1 MRLLLFLLALPLAAR
16 ADIDPGNW
24 ELQVSTQMQG
34 APEPLS
40 LATTR
45 CLTAEDARDP
55 SRVFGATPGSGCEFT
70 NRQDTGSL
78 FTFDVVCGAGQ
89 PIRGTGR
96 VRYTRD
102 SLEGDLELNADN
114 FAARSRIT
122 GRRLGGC

>member
-1 MRLLLFLLALPLAAR
+1 MRVLLFLLAVPLVAR

-24 ELQVSTQMQG
+24 ELQVSTQIQG
-34 APEPLS
+34 APEPVS
-40 LATTR
+40 LDTTR

-55 SRVFGATPGSGCEFT
+55 SRVFGGTPGGGCEFT

-89 PIRGTGR
+89 PIRGSGR
-96 VRYTRD
+96 VRYARD
-102 SLEGDLELNADN
+102 SLDGELELNADN
-114 FAARSRIT
+114 FAARSHIT